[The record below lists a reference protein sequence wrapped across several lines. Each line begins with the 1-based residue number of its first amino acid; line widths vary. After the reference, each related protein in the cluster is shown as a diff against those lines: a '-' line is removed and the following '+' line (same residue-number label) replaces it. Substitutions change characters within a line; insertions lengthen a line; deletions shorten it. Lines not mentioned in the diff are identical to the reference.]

1 MGWFAKRA
9 TLIILFFD
17 VNKMGVATEMKN
29 VLKNIE
35 GNEEKIR
42 IVFNKADTVDEIDLS
57 GSLSGK

>member
-57 GSLSGK
+57 GSLSGE